1 MNIGA
6 QESTENRRN
15 NISSATRMPTADKQ
29 YAIVTHETIDI
40 QITKN
45 ITSITAIIK
54 SMFLIVSQPITQY
67 GNR

>member
-1 MNIGA
+1 
-6 QESTENRRN
+6 
-15 NISSATRMPTADKQ
+15 MPTADKQ